1 MATKNNFLDF
11 LIVRILSQVFNRT
24 KVNIIAQMTLI
35 KQVSQVSQVQI
46 KKKYIKEPK
55 LQIKS
60 VFDWNMRNLV

>member
-35 KQVSQVSQVQI
+35 SKPSKSSSNKKEIYQRTKITNKVS
-46 KKKYIKEPK
+46 
-55 LQIKS
+55 
-60 VFDWNMRNLV
+60 F

>member
-60 VFDWNMRNLV
+60 VFD

>member
-35 KQVSQVSQVQI
+35 SKPSKSSSNEKEIYQRTKITNKVS
-46 KKKYIKEPK
+46 
-55 LQIKS
+55 
-60 VFDWNMRNLV
+60 F

>member
-35 KQVSQVSQVQI
+35 SK
-46 KKKYIKEPK
+46 P
-55 LQIKS
+55 IKS
-60 VFDWNMRNLV
+60 SSNKKEIYQRTKITNKVSF

>member
-35 KQVSQVSQVQI
+35 SKPSKSSSNKKEIYQRTKITNKVSFWL
-46 KKKYIKEPK
+46 KYA
-55 LQIKS
+55 
-60 VFDWNMRNLV
+60 

>member
-60 VFDWNMRNLV
+60 VFDWNMHNLV